1 MSRRTA
7 LVVVF
12 LALAARLALLALVH
26 HRDPMAFSYVDTEDY
41 LGPARALRDLGAYA
55 PGPERPGEAEIVR
68 APGYPL
74 LMAATFTLLGEERW
88 ALSAVGALL
97 ATATALVLLFGMGR
111 FVGERASAWGATL
124 LCLDAGSVARSLDLL
139 SETLF
144 TLLLALALLALC
156 SAVSRGPVRP
166 APALLAG
173 FLTGAAVLVR
183 PILLYFPLAA
193 AAGLAWVAVRRA
205 AGTKARL
212 LPVAAFLAPVTL
224 LAGGW
229 IVRNG
234 VATGA
239 YVMTPVAGH
248 QLLHRRAAAVDARVR
263 GVSLT
268 RAQEELGIREA
279 FFRWRGP
286 GSEREL
292 FGARRYAEVFP
303 ATAGLSAAE
312 LDRRWT
318 RRALEIFREHPL
330 GTARML
336 AQGTAMLL
344 LSPPPVILSAKWGL
358 LRPSEELF
366 RLWSDQEL
374 GRFAARL
381 RQESPRVWAA
391 AVGAVVQLVVLYGLA
406 LAGLLLLGRR
416 VPTAVQAVLAGTF
429 LYLAATSAGTDAL
442 DDRFRV
448 PLMPVT
454 CLYAGASLAA
464 LPSRPSRDE
473 LSGAGLASI
482 R

>member
-1 MSRRTA
+1 VRRRTA
-7 LVVVF
+7 LVVVL
-12 LALAARLALLALVH
+12 LALAARLALLAVIH

-41 LGPARALRDLGAYA
+41 LGPARALRTLGTYA
-55 PGPERPGEAEIVR
+55 PSPDRPGEAEIVR

-74 LMAATFTLLGEERW
+74 LMAATFALFGEERW
-88 ALSAVGALL
+88 AVSAVGALL
-97 ATATALVLLFGMGR
+97 ATATALVLLFGLGR
-111 FVGERASAWGATL
+111 HFGEKAAAWGAVL
-124 LCLDAGSVARSLDLL
+124 LCLDAGSLGRSLDLL

-144 TLLLALALLALC
+144 TLLLVLALLALC
-156 SAVSRGPVRP
+156 SAVSRGAVRP
-166 APALLAG
+166 GPALLAG
-173 FLTGAAVLVR
+173 LLTGAAVLVR

-193 AAGLAWVAVRRA
+193 AAALAVVAARRA
-205 AGTKARL
+205 AGAAARL
-212 LPVAAFLAPVTL
+212 LPLAAFLAPVLL

-234 VATGA
+234 LAAGA
-239 YVMTPVAGH
+239 FVMTPVAGH
-248 QLLHRRAAAVDARVR
+248 QLLHRRAAAVDARAR

-286 GSEREL
+286 SSEREL

-303 ATAGLSAAE
+303 ATARLSAAE
-312 LDRRWT
+312 LDRLWT

-330 GTARML
+330 GTVRML
-336 AQGTAMLL
+336 GEGAAMLL
-344 LSPPPVILSAKWGL
+344 FSPPPVILAAKWGL

-381 RQESPRVWAA
+381 REESPRVLAA
-391 AVGAVVQLVVLYGLA
+391 AAAAVVQLAVVHALA
-406 LAGLLLLGRR
+406 LAGLLVHRR
-416 VPTAVQAVLAGTF
+416 RAAPAVHAVLVGTL
-429 LYLAATSAGTDAL
+429 LYLVATSSGTDAL

-448 PLMPVT
+448 PLMPVV

-464 LPSRPSRDE
+464 IPSRPSRGE
-473 LSGAGLASI
+473 SSGAGLASI